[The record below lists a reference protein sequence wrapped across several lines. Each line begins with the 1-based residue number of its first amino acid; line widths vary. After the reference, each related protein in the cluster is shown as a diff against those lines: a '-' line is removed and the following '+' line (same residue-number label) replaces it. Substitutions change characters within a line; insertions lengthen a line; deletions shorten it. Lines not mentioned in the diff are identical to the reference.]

1 MRVLYSRRRD
11 LTGNSVD
18 DGNVG
23 CACGIG
29 MVFFEYATVVG
40 VRRCCLVGVIAPI
53 VIMHV

>member
-40 VRRCCLVGVIAPI
+40 VRRRRLVGVIAPI